1 MQPSA
6 QKIINKLS
14 YISLAIYTILGI
26 VYVTYYNNDMFMQIC
41 ALSLCTALMPELF
54 LMIGTL
60 AIVYSCIAALFVKD
74 KHYRICAVW
83 TILLLLYWYFIPSKH
98 VDAWSQETYYE
109 ANKDRLWSI
118 AHKVDSICAKKA
130 NKFYIRKDNKYNDFF
145 KERGLTKEDFQ
156 AIQAIIDTE
165 SFEAIGYYYD
175 SVCYVG
181 HQYQGLSLYGYS
193 FGLHNKKLEDNY
205 FRIIYNDTVS
215 FDYSNGAFG
224 PEIYP
229 TKEAYL
235 KGAHKSE
242 VSD

>member
-1 MQPSA
+1 MH
-6 QKIINKLS
+6 
-14 YISLAIYTILGI
+14 G
-26 VYVTYYNNDMFMQIC
+26 
-41 ALSLCTALMPELF
+41 
-54 LMIGTL
+54 
-60 AIVYSCIAALFVKD
+60 
-74 KHYRICAVW
+74 
-83 TILLLLYWYFIPSKH
+83 
-98 VDAWSQETYYE
+98 
-109 ANKDRLWSI
+109 
-118 AHKVDSICAKKA
+118 AKKRITRQT
-130 NKFYIRKDNKYNDFF
+130 KTDNKYDDFF

-235 KGAHKSE
+235 KGAHKSKA
-242 VSD
+242 SD